1 MFNFLHL
8 SVDSCA
14 LCDGHQSMKNC
25 VNYVFK
31 VLGML
36 GSVCQMID
44 F

>member
-8 SVDSCA
+8 SVDTCA

-25 VNYVFK
+25 VNHVFK

-36 GSVCQMID
+36 GSVYQMIY